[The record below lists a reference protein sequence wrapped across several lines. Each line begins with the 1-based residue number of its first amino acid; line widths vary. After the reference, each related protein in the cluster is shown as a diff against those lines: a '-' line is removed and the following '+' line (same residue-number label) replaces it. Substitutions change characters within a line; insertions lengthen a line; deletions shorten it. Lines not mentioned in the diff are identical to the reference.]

1 MLDTHVENARQK
13 MVDEQL
19 IPRGIRDPLVLKA
32 MRDVPRHCFV
42 KSGDGS
48 MAYSDRPLPIGN
60 GQTISQPYIVAL
72 MTESLGLTGGERVLE
87 IGTGSGY
94 QAAIL
99 AELAADV
106 YTVEKD
112 PTLLE
117 SALETIRSLGYTN
130 VHGTVGDGTAGWP
143 EASPYAAILVT
154 AGAPDIPEPLKAQL
168 APGGRL
174 VIPVGDRNIQELV
187 RIIKGDGELRHE
199 NLCGCRFVPLRG
211 AHGW

>member
-1 MLDTHVENARQK
+1 MLDTHAKNARQR

-42 KSGDGS
+42 QSGDGS

-72 MTESLGLTGGERVLE
+72 MTESLELTGDERVLE

-94 QAAIL
+94 QA
-99 AELAADV
+99 
-106 YTVEKD
+106 
-112 PTLLE
+112 
-117 SALETIRSLGYTN
+117 
-130 VHGTVGDGTAGWP
+130 
-143 EASPYAAILVT
+143 
-154 AGAPDIPEPLKAQL
+154 GAPDIPEPLKDQL

-174 VIPVGDRNIQELV
+174 IIPVGDRTIQELV
-187 RIIKGDGELRHE
+187 RITKGDGELHHE